1 MSFQKSCAGGELLM
15 GLESR
20 MLLQQALHSSDA
32 AVRMRALHL
41 LMSAAAQAPGSM
53 HTLRTSGTAPNQ
65 PLMICG
71 LQQPQHYAATAEAD
85 AMTTSL
91 GLAYFGCCLEGAAK

>member
-1 MSFQKSCAGGELLM
+1 M
-15 GLESR
+15 GPESR

-32 AVRMRALHL
+32 AVRMRGLHL
-41 LMSAAAQAPGSM
+41 LMSAAVQAPGSM
-53 HTLRTSGTAPNQ
+53 HTLRTSGAAPNQ
-65 PLMICG
+65 PLKICG

-91 GLAYFGCCLEGAAK
+91 GLLYFGCCLEGTAK